1 MNRSLAIALSVLGII
16 FLVFPLTS
24 DSFSHYTQDK
34 TYRATQE
41 HILSCRSEL
50 ALKIFSS
57 KYNPNLVG
65 SKLEKNLDMSCG
77 TLPRYDDFA
86 YDQNSIISL
95 YNWIGQKIT
104 FIPL

>member
-1 MNRSLAIALSVLGII
+1 MNRSLAIVLSILGII

-34 TYRATQE
+34 TYRAAQE

-50 ALKIFSS
+50 ALKVFS
-57 KYNPNLVG
+57 NAHNQLVG
-65 SKLEKNLDMSCG
+65 PKLEKNLDVSCG

-86 YDQNSIISL
+86 YDQNSILSL
-95 YNWIGQKIT
+95 YNWVGQKIT

>member
-1 MNRSLAIALSVLGII
+1 MKRSLAILLSFIGII

-34 TYRATQE
+34 TYRFSQE
-41 HILSCRSEL
+41 KVLSCRSEL
-50 ALKIFSS
+50 ALKVFS
-57 KYNPNLVG
+57 NAHNQLIG
-65 SKLEKNLDMSCG
+65 SKLERNLDVSCG

-95 YNWIGQKIT
+95 YNWVGQKIT

>member
-1 MNRSLAIALSVLGII
+1 MNRSLAIILSLLGII

-41 HILSCRSEL
+41 NILSCRSEL
-50 ALKIFSS
+50 ALKVFS
-57 KYNPNLVG
+57 NPRNQLVG
-65 SKLEKNLDMSCG
+65 PKLEKNLDVSCG

>member
-1 MNRSLAIALSVLGII
+1 MNRSLAIILSLLGII

-24 DSFSHYTQDK
+24 DSFSHYTQDQ

-50 ALKIFSS
+50 ALKVFS
-57 KYNPNLVG
+57 NPHNQLVG
-65 SKLEKNLDMSCG
+65 PKLEKNLDVSCG